1 MTKDKIS
8 FFANSKRLC
17 TSRSSTLYQDKTKTL
32 VPILLFISSV
42 LFFNYLQSIS
52 NADATTSLAQSIQQF
67 QKTLQSAINKEIE
80 SSNKVVNDGNC
91 SNSISIQT
99 QTNNNGQTSSTTK
112 NACNNTSIFS
122 TSSIN
127 PSINKNLSGA
137 IVSTEYDLQNG
148 EIINSIFG
156 NWSLRT
162 NNGSQI
168 DFKTTFTKQPF
179 NLSSNQ
185 TESSLAAKQ
194 PSVENNKTDYSL
206 SNFRVTTVIQQN
218 SDITYK
224 GTMDVIEK
232 NLSSRINSST
242 TTNTFKDTDASIS
255 ILDGRI
261 LVINFDKQSSLFNE
275 FRDIPL
281 VGVII
286 K

>member
-1 MTKDKIS
+1 MVIAVTV
-8 FFANSKRLC
+8 FQSKLK
-17 TSRSSTLYQDKTKTL
+17 QIIMVKQ
-32 VPILLFISSV
+32 V
-42 LFFNYLQSIS
+42 
-52 NADATTSLAQSIQQF
+52 
-67 QKTLQSAINKEIE
+67 
-80 SSNKVVNDGNC
+80 G
-91 SNSISIQT
+91 
-99 QTNNNGQTSSTTK
+99 TTK
-112 NACNNTSIFS
+112 NACNNTSILS

-127 PSINKNLSGA
+127 PSVNKNLSGV

-148 EIINSIFG
+148 EIISSIFG

-185 TESSLAAKQ
+185 TESSLADKQ

-232 NLSSRINSST
+232 NLYAGINSST
-242 TTNTFKDTDASIS
+242 TTNTFKDADASIS
-255 ILDGRI
+255 FLDGRI